1 MGILNLGNIYKVD
14 VKESETEAFNIHQN
28 SEKQDGKTTQE
39 IIILGNKKYLIMQR
53 PLIQIIKHEWML
65 SPQNPLIISPNK
77 PIITRTTYNKFSTH
91 IICAFNAMICF
102 VKETT
107 DKTLY
112 EKIKNLL
119 RMRNKMV
126 LNSSITKKLSVIF
139 QTDYSDMIMR
149 IIMETTGEKN
159 YKTSEESRF
168 LFFIRH
174 TLVDFVAMFKYLSP
188 RVLVRDMSERLY
200 IVECLSPILCAF
212 RNAFPD
218 VKYE

>member
-28 SEKQDGKTTQE
+28 SEKQDGKQE
-39 IIILGNKKYLIMQR
+39 IFNYA
-53 PLIQIIKHEWML
+53 ET
-65 SPQNPLIISPNK
+65 SDSDNPLIISPNK

>member
-1 MGILNLGNIYKVD
+1 
-14 VKESETEAFNIHQN
+14 
-28 SEKQDGKTTQE
+28 
-39 IIILGNKKYLIMQR
+39 
-53 PLIQIIKHEWML
+53 
-65 SPQNPLIISPNK
+65 
-77 PIITRTTYNKFSTH
+77 
-91 IICAFNAMICF
+91 
-102 VKETT
+102 
-107 DKTLY
+107 
-112 EKIKNLL
+112 
-119 RMRNKMV
+119 MV

-218 VKYE
+218 VKYELIDAMEILYVEVSGSPYKHDKKHTIRDVKKLLVMAVCNLCRILSNNFDCSIDDAKQVRTYSIQAIGD

>member
-1 MGILNLGNIYKVD
+1 MIIQNNLVKSSELKMGILNLGNIYKVD

-28 SEKQDGKTTQE
+28 SEKQDGKQE
-39 IIILGNKKYLIMQR
+39 IFNYA
-53 PLIQIIKHEWML
+53 ET
-65 SPQNPLIISPNK
+65 SDSDNPLIISPNK